1 MSAVNEALVR
11 EYFELHGFFVRQGRK
26 FVAPQV
32 RDDDE
37 VDFFV
42 VHPEPQSEPPP
53 FILQSADLPKLGRA
67 LVVVKPWHTDTFS
80 PGLLANSPEI
90 FRFLEP
96 AALAQAAK
104 AFPDGSRIH
113 RVLVLPALPKEP
125 DLCRQSIE
133 LLKAKGVDAVLLFRP
148 LLQDLIQ
155 SVETNRNY
163 QKSDVLQLLRVLKN
177 YEFFSEPQLELF
189 KPMAKKPRR
198 GKKAK

>member
-11 EYFELHGFFVRQGRK
+11 EYFELHGFFVRQGKK
-26 FVAPQV
+26 FVAPQA

-42 VHPEPQSEPPP
+42 VHPEPQDEPPP
-53 FILQSADLPKLGRA
+53 FILQSSDLPRLGRA
-67 LVVVKPWHTDTFS
+67 IVVVKPWHTDTFS

-96 AALAQAAK
+96 AALAQTART
-104 AFPDGSRIH
+104 FPGHERIA
-113 RVLVLPALPKEP
+113 RVLVLPALPREN
-125 DLCRQSIE
+125 DLCRQSIA
-133 LLKAKGVDAVLLFRP
+133 LLKSKGVDAVLLFRT
-148 LLQDLIQ
+148 LLQDLIL

-177 YEFFSEPQLELF
+177 YEFFREPQLELF
-189 KPMAKKPRR
+189 KPA
-198 GKKAK
+198 GKKTRKARR